1 MDHQYAK
8 ELLKKYRSG
17 TCNQQEQELV
27 ENWIAFGEFPEFEIT
42 EEELKEEL
50 SSLSDTLPLY
60 KETHLWKRIG
70 IAATV
75 AIAVIGATLW
85 YSTQNGNKNVLKASV
100 AKNINTGKVGA
111 TLTLAN
117 GKKIKLSDAVN
128 GEIANELGVSVTKTQ
143 NGQLMYEFKSSS
155 TKAATK
161 NAVNTLSTGRG
172 ETYILILPDQSKV
185 WLNAA
190 SSITYSTNLV
200 DSKGI
205 RRVQLQGEAYFEIFK
220 DKTHPF
226 IVHTDNQ
233 DVEVLGTH
241 FNINSY
247 ADEAVTATTLLEGSV
262 KISTAKSSRLLKP
275 NQQALQRN
283 DGNVEI
289 REVNTDDVV
298 AWKDGYFIFEDETL
312 ESIMRRISRW
322 YDVEVEYA
330 KDVDKNKLYGGGVSR
345 YNNVSTVLEILAS
358 TKNIHFKIEGRK
370 IMVTK

>member
-17 TCNQQEQELV
+17 TCNQHEQELV

-50 SSLSDTLPLY
+50 SSLSNALPLH
-60 KETHLWKRIG
+60 KETHLWKRIS
-70 IAATV
+70 IAAALTV
-75 AIAVIGATLW
+75 AVIGATLW
-85 YSTQNGNKNVLKASV
+85 YSSQNSNKNVQKASIV
-100 AKNINTGKVGA
+100 KEIIPGKVGA

-128 GEIANELGVSVTKTQ
+128 GEIANEVGVSVTKTQ
-143 NGQLMYEFKSSS
+143 NGQLMYQFKSSS
-155 TKAATK
+155 KKGATK
-161 NAVNTLSTGRG
+161 NTVNTLSTGRG

-247 ADEAVTATTLLEGSV
+247 ADEAATATTLLEGSV
-262 KISTAKSSRLLKP
+262 KISTSKFSRLLKP

-322 YDVEVEYA
+322 YDVDVDYA
-330 KDVDKNKLYGGGVSR
+330 KDVDKHKLYGGGVSR
-345 YNNVSTVLEILAS
+345 YDHVSTVLEILAS

-370 IMVTK
+370 IMVIK

>member
-1 MDHQYAK
+1 MDQQYAK

-17 TCNQQEQELV
+17 TCQPHEQDLV
-27 ENWIAFGEFPEFEIT
+27 ENWIAFGEFPAFEIT

-50 SSLSDTLPLY
+50 GSLSNALPLH
-60 KETHLWKRIG
+60 KETHLWKRIS
-70 IAATV
+70 IAAV
-75 AIAVIGATLW
+75 LAVAVIGATLW
-85 YSTQNGNKNVLKASV
+85 YHTQNSDKHIPKASI
-100 AKNINTGKVGA
+100 AKNIIPGKVGA

-128 GEIANELGVSVTKTQ
+128 GEIADELGVSVTKTQ
-143 NGQLMYEFKSSS
+143 SGQLMYQFKSSS
-155 TKAATK
+155 KKGAAK

-172 ETYILILPDQSKV
+172 ETYILVLPDHSKV

-200 DSKGI
+200 DSKGV
-205 RRVQLQGEAYFEIFK
+205 RQVQLQGEAYFEVFK
-220 DKTHPF
+220 DKRHPF
-226 IVHTDNQ
+226 IVNTENQ
-233 DVEVLGTH
+233 RVEVLGTH

-262 KISTAKSSRLLKP
+262 KISTAKFSRLLKP
-275 NQQALQRN
+275 NQQALQRK

-312 ESIMRRISRW
+312 ENIMLRVSRW
-322 YDVEVEYA
+322 YDVEIDYA
-330 KDVDKNKLYGGGVSR
+330 KDVDKHKLYGGGVSR
-345 YNNVSTVLEILAS
+345 YDDVSTVLEILAS

-370 IMVTK
+370 IMVLK

>member
-1 MDHQYAK
+1 MDQQYAK

-17 TCNQQEQELV
+17 TCQPHEQELV
-27 ENWIAFGEFPEFEIT
+27 ENWITFGEFPEFEIT

-50 SSLSDTLPLY
+50 GSLSNALPLH
-60 KETHLWKRIG
+60 KETHLWKRIS
-70 IAATV
+70 IAAAL

-85 YSTQNGNKNVLKASV
+85 HYTQTSNKNVPKASI
-100 AKNINTGKVGA
+100 AKNIIPGKVGA

-128 GEIANELGVSVTKTQ
+128 GEIANEVGVSVTKMQ
-143 NGQLMYEFKSSS
+143 NGQLMYQFKSSS
-155 TKAATK
+155 KKGATK

-172 ETYILILPDQSKV
+172 ETYILVLPDHSKV

-200 DSKGI
+200 DSKGV
-205 RRVQLQGEAYFEIFK
+205 RQVQLQGEAYFEVFK
-220 DKTHPF
+220 DKRHPF
-226 IVHTDNQ
+226 IVNTDNQ
-233 DVEVLGTH
+233 RVEVLGTH

-262 KISTAKSSRLLKP
+262 KISTAKFSRLLKP
-275 NQQALQRN
+275 NQQALQRK

-312 ESIMRRISRW
+312 ENIMLRVSRW
-322 YDVEVEYA
+322 YDVEVDYA
-330 KDVDKNKLYGGGVSR
+330 KDVDKHKLYGGGVSR
-345 YNNVSTVLEILAS
+345 YDDVSTVLEILES

-370 IMVTK
+370 IMVLK